1 VHQLD
6 VKNAFLHGEL
16 QERVYCQQPSGSVDS
31 MHPDH
36 VCLLSKSLYGLR
48 QAPRAWYQR
57 FAGHL
62 QQLGFV
68 STGSDSSLFVLQR
81 GGDMAWLLLYVD
93 DIVLTAS
100 TTSLLQAV
108 IQQLHEEFAM
118 KDLGPLHYFLGIQ
131 VQRTADGF
139 FLHQE

>member
-1 VHQLD
+1 
-6 VKNAFLHGEL
+6 
-16 QERVYCQQPSGSVDS
+16 

-139 FLHQE
+139 LLHQEQYADDILHELV